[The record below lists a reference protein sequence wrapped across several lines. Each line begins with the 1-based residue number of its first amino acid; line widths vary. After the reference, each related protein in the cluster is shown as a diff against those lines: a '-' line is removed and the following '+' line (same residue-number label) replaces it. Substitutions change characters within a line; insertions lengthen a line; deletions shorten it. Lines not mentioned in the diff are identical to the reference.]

1 MLRPRDALQHIR
13 TARRQRLRR
22 VSLFRVQQ
30 ELTFEWEP
38 QADLLVYGEGR
49 TSAAYTG
56 IFKAPNVERKK
67 PDGDAALNDNAL

>member
-1 MLRPRDALQHIR
+1 MRYNIFAPQGGNAYG
-13 TARRQRLRR
+13 A

-56 IFKAPNVERKK
+56 VFKAPNVERKK